1 MSLKTKVFTSAV
13 KEYISLPKLDDVQFR
28 SFRWFIEEGIK
39 QVFSEYS
46 PIKDYTGKDLELY
59 FGNYWFDEPKTSEEK
74 ARRDFLTFEAPFR
87 VIARLVNKG
96 TGEVK
101 EQEIYLGE
109 MPMMTSKGTFII
121 NGVEKVVI
129 SQLIRSSGVYFVE
142 SSSRSKKFFGAKILP
157 GRGSWIEFDTDVSGT
172 IGVKIDKKRRI
183 YATSLL
189 RIFGLETDEEI
200 LGAFIDKDKNGHIQ
214 KTLKTDPAKD
224 LQSAY
229 LEVYKR
235 LRPGEMPVFD
245 NAKSFLDSMFKRT
258 ERYDLSDV
266 GRFKINQ
273 RLFNE
278 HDRKSFSPEQRLLRK
293 EDLVAVLLE
302 IVRLNSTPGSEPD
315 DIDHL
320 GNRRIRSVGE
330 ILRDRLV
337 VGIARMRRTIQ
348 DRMSTIDMSVA
359 NPAQLIF
366 PKPLIGAVRE
376 FLMLSPLSHFTEQT
390 NPLAQLEHKR
400 RISSMGPG
408 GLKKER
414 AGMEVRDVHL
424 SHYGRICPVATPE
437 GANIGLVSH
446 FSSFSRVNN
455 LGFIETPYLK
465 VEDGKVTGE
474 VIWMDAYEEEK
485 FMIAHSAIQRDSKG
499 QILEKEVK
507 VRKGKEILVVASTEV
522 EYIDSSPQQ
531 LISIATGL
539 IPFLE
544 NTDGNR
550 ALMGSNMQRQA
561 VPCVVPQAPLVG
573 TGFEEKAALD
583 SGELIVAEGDGEVVF
598 ADASK
603 VVVNY
608 SHPEKVQ
615 KVYDLKKFSITNQY
629 TCINQ
634 KILVRVGDRIKKGQ
648 VLADGESTANGVLA
662 LGQNL
667 LVAFMPWGGYNF
679 EDAIIISER
688 VVKNDVFSSVHI
700 HEFICDVRETK
711 LGNEETSP
719 DIPNVSEERLKDLDE
734 EGIVRVGAEVREND
748 ILVGKITPRGEEELS
763 AEEKLLRAIFG
774 EKAKE
779 VKDSSLKL
787 ETGRKGRVISVK
799 VFSRDKG
806 DKLPP
811 GVIKRVY
818 VEVAELRKVMV
829 GDKLAGRHGNK
840 GVVSIIVPV
849 EDMPYLADGT
859 PVDVILNPVGVVK
872 RMNLGQILETHLGW
886 AASKLGY
893 RAITPVFS
901 GAREADIKAE
911 LKNAGLPESGQTK
924 VFDGRTGE
932 VLGEK
937 ITVGSIY
944 LMKLNHLVE
953 DKIHMRSIG
962 PYSLIT
968 QQPLGGKARGGGQ
981 RFGEMEVWAL
991 EGHGAA
997 HTLQEILTIK
1007 SDDIFG
1013 RAATYESLV
1022 KGEPIKKPNIPAS
1035 FAVLVNELRGIGL
1048 GVEIIG
1054 EKTLAERKAEEDRD
1068 SELS

>member
-1 MSLKTKVFTSAV
+1 MLAKTKVFSSIP
-13 KEYISLPKLDDVQFR
+13 KESLPLPKLDENQFR

-46 PIKDYTGKDLELY
+46 PVKDYTGKDLELH
-59 FGNYWFDEPKTSEEK
+59 FGRYWFDEPKTSELK
-74 ARRDFLTFEAPFR
+74 ARRDFLTFEAPWR
-87 VIARLVNKG
+87 VLVSLVNKK

-109 MPMMTSKGTFII
+109 MPMMTSKGTFIV
-121 NGVEKVVI
+121 NGVERVVI

-142 SSSRSKKFFGAKILP
+142 NASRAKKLFGAKILP
-157 GRGSWIEFDTDVSGT
+157 GRGSWIEFDTDMAGT
-172 IGVKIDKKRRI
+172 IGVRIDKKRRI
-183 YATSLL
+183 HVTSLL
-189 RIFGLETDEEI
+189 RVFGLETDQEI
-200 LGAFIDKDKNGHIQ
+200 LKAFAGVDKTGYIQ
-214 KTLKTDPAKD
+214 KTLKVDSAKD
-224 LQSAY
+224 VTSAY
-229 LEVYKR
+229 LDVYKR
-235 LRPGEMPVFD
+235 LRPGEMAVFE
-245 NAKSFLDSMFKRT
+245 NAKSFLDAMFKRP

-266 GRFKINQ
+266 GRFKFNQ

-278 HDRKSFSPEQRLLRK
+278 NKAKNYTPQERLLDK
-293 EDLVAVLLE
+293 KDLVAVVKE
-302 IVRLNSTPGSEPD
+302 IIRLNTTLGAIPD

-320 GNRRIRSVGE
+320 GNRRVRAVGE
-330 ILRDRLV
+330 ILRDRLI
-337 VGIARMRRTIQ
+337 VGISRMRRTIQ
-348 DRMSTIDMSVA
+348 DRMSTIDLATS

-366 PKPLIGAVRE
+366 PRPLINAVKD
-376 FLMLSPLSHFTEQT
+376 FLMTSQLSHFTEQT
-390 NPLAQLEHKR
+390 NPLSQLEHKR
-400 RISSMGPG
+400 TISSLGPG
-408 GLKKER
+408 GLKRER
-414 AGMEVRDVHL
+414 AGLEVRDVHL
-424 SHYGRICPVATPE
+424 SHYGRICPVQTPE
-437 GANIGLVSH
+437 GQNIGLVSH
-446 FSSFSRVNN
+446 FSSYSRINK

-465 VEDGKVTGE
+465 VKDGKVLTE
-474 VIWMDAYEEEK
+474 IHWMDAYEEEK
-485 FMIAHSAIQRDSKG
+485 YLIAHGTVARDEKG
-499 QILEKEVK
+499 LLTEKEVK
-507 VRKGKEILVVASTEV
+507 VRKGHDILVVHLKDV
-522 EYIDSSPQQ
+522 EYVDASPQQ

-561 VPCVVPQAPLVG
+561 VPCVIPQAPLVS
-573 TGFEEKAALD
+573 TGFEEKAAYD
-583 SGELIVAEGDGEVVF
+583 SGEMVIAEGDGEVLS
-598 ADASK
+598 ADASRISIR
-603 VVVNY
+603 Y
-608 SHPEKVQ
+608 AAPEKVERS
-615 KVYDLKKFSITNQY
+615 YELKKFAITNQY

-634 KILVRVGDRIKKGQ
+634 KTMVKKGDKVKKGQ
-648 VLADGESTANGVLA
+648 VIADGESTENGSLA
-662 LGQNL
+662 LGQNMM
-667 LVAFMPWGGYNF
+667 VAFMPWGGYNF
-679 EDAIIISER
+679 EDAIIISEK
-688 VVKNDVFSSVHI
+688 VVKEDIFSSVHI
-700 HEFICDVRETK
+700 HEFTCDVRETK
-711 LGNEETSP
+711 LGDEQTTP

-734 EGIVRVGAEVREND
+734 EGIVRIGAEVREND

-779 VKDSSLKL
+779 VKDSSLRL
-787 ETGRKGRVISVK
+787 EYGRQGRIISIK
-799 VFSRDKG
+799 IFSRDRG

-811 GVIKRVY
+811 GVIKRVH
-818 VEVAELRKVMV
+818 VQVAELRKIMV

-859 PVDVILNPVGVVK
+859 PIDVILNPVGVVK

-886 AASKLGY
+886 AAAKLGY

-901 GAREADIKAE
+901 GAREKDIKEE
-911 LKNAGLPESGQTK
+911 LAKAGLPESGQTT
-924 VFDGRTGE
+924 VFDGKTGE
-932 VLGEK
+932 VLGDK

-991 EGHGAA
+991 EGYGAA

-1013 RAATYESLV
+1013 RASTYESLV
-1022 KGEPIKKPNIPAS
+1022 KGEPIRKPNIPAS
-1035 FAVLVNELRGIGL
+1035 FVVLVNELKGMAL
-1048 GVEIIG
+1048 GVKIIG
-1054 EKTLAERKAEEDRD
+1054 EKTLAERRAEEDKQD
-1068 SELS
+1068 EA

>member
-1 MSLKTKVFTSAV
+1 MFVKTKVFSSLQ
-13 KEYISLPKLDDVQFR
+13 KEVLPLPKLDENQFK
-28 SFRWFIEEGIK
+28 SFRWFIEQGIK

-46 PIKDYTGKDLELY
+46 PIKDYTGKDLELQ
-59 FGNYWFDEPKTSEEK
+59 FGRYWFDEPKASEEK
-74 ARRDFLTFEAPFR
+74 ARRDFLTFEAPWR
-87 VIARLVNKG
+87 VIVSLVNKK

-109 MPMMTSKGTFII
+109 LPMMTSKGTFIV
-121 NGVEKVVI
+121 NGVERVVI
-129 SQLIRSSGVYFVE
+129 SQLIRSSGVYFAE
-142 SSSRSKKFFGAKILP
+142 NTARAKKLFGAKILP
-157 GRGSWIEFDTDVSGT
+157 GRGSWLEFDTDMAGT
-172 IGVKIDKKRRI
+172 IGVRIDKKRRVH
-183 YATSLL
+183 ATSLL
-189 RIFGLETDEEI
+189 RVFGMEIDEEI
-200 LGAFIDKDKNGHIQ
+200 LKAFADIDKTGYIQ
-214 KTLKTDPAKD
+214 KTLKNDGAKD
-224 LQSAY
+224 ATSAY

-235 LRPGEMPVFD
+235 LRPGEMAVFE
-245 NAKSFLDSMFKRT
+245 NAKSFLDAMFKKT

-266 GRFKINQ
+266 GRFKLSQ
-273 RLFNE
+273 RLFDIN
-278 HDRKSFSPEQRLLRK
+278 DVKKYSPQERLLDK
-293 EDLVAVLLE
+293 KDIVAVIRE
-302 IVRLNSTPGSEPD
+302 IIRLNTTPGALPD

-320 GNRRIRSVGE
+320 GNRRIRAVGE
-330 ILRDRLV
+330 ILRDRLI
-337 VGIARMRRTIQ
+337 VGMSRMRRTIQ
-348 DRMSTIDMSVA
+348 DRMSTIDLDTS

-366 PKPLIGAVRE
+366 PRPLVSAVKD
-376 FLMLSPLSHFTEQT
+376 FLMTSQLSHFTEQI
-390 NPLAQLEHKR
+390 NPLSQLEHKR

-408 GLKKER
+408 GLKRER
-414 AGMEVRDVHL
+414 AGLEVRDVHL
-424 SHYGRICPVATPE
+424 SHYGRICPVQTPE
-437 GANIGLVSH
+437 GPNIGLVSQ
-446 FSSFSRVNN
+446 FSSFSRINN

-465 VEDGKVTGE
+465 VKNAKITQE
-474 VIWMDAYEEEK
+474 IRWMDAYEEEK
-485 FMIAHSAIQRDSKG
+485 YLIAYGTLKRNEKGEIQD
-499 QILEKEVK
+499 KEVK
-507 VRKGKEILVVASTEV
+507 TRRGHDILMVKPSLV
-522 EYIDSSPQQ
+522 EYIDASAQQ

-561 VPCVVPQAPLVG
+561 VPCIVPQAPLVS
-573 TGFEEKAALD
+573 TGFEERAAYD
-583 SGELIVAEGDGEVVF
+583 SGELVISEGDGEVISC
-598 ADASK
+598 DGSK
-603 VVVNY
+603 IAIRY
-608 SHPEKVQ
+608 AHPEKVER
-615 KVYDLKKFSITNQY
+615 VYELKKFSITNQY

-634 KILVRVGDRIKKGQ
+634 KPIVKKGDKVKNGQ
-648 VLADGESTANGVLA
+648 VIADGESTDSGVLA

-667 LVAFMPWGGYNF
+667 MVAFMTWGGYNF
-679 EDAIIISER
+679 EDAIVISER
-688 VVKNDVFSSVHI
+688 VVKNDIFSSVHI
-700 HEFICDVRETK
+700 HVFNCDVRETK
-711 LGNEETSP
+711 LGDEQTTP

-734 EGIVRVGAEVREND
+734 EGIVRIGAEVREND

-787 ETGRKGRVISVK
+787 DYGRQGRVIKVK
-799 VFSRDKG
+799 IFSRDRG

-818 VEVAELRKVMV
+818 VEVAELRKIKV

-849 EDMPYLADGT
+849 EDMPYLQDGT
-859 PVDVILNPVGVVK
+859 PIDVILNPVGVIK

-886 AASKLGY
+886 AASKLEY

-901 GAREADIKAE
+901 GANEENIKQE
-911 LKNAGLPESGQTK
+911 LKQAGLPESGQTA
-924 VFDGRTGE
+924 VFDGKSGE
-932 VLGEK
+932 VLGDRV
-937 ITVGSIY
+937 TVGIIY

-991 EGHGAA
+991 EGYGSA

-1035 FAVLVNELRGIGL
+1035 FVVLVNELKGMAL
-1048 GVEIIG
+1048 GVKVLG
-1054 EKTLAERKAEEDRD
+1054 ERTLAERRAEEEKQDE
-1068 SELS
+1068 S